1 MKHVVDR
8 VLLVAAIL
16 SFAQMA
22 TASDQN
28 ELLNILRK
36 EGSKC
41 LSQIAESSPPDP
53 NKTYCPPEWDLVTCW
68 PYGEPGE
75 KVDLLCPEY
84 LPDFNNEGHVF
95 RFCDVTGK
103 WVVNPATNKTYA
115 NYTECLEDKQAE
127 RIPREVLKR
136 VTTMYT
142 IGYSVSLGSLF
153 IAFIILA
160 SFKRLHCTR
169 NYVHMHLFMSYMLRA
184 FFILVKDAVLVGV
197 SASVDTPRGTPGC
210 KVVQTIFMYFMAT
223 NYFWILVEGLYLHNL
238 IFVSVFSE
246 RKFFYGF
253 IAIGWVFPLTFVVPW
268 VVVRATLEDNG
279 CWDTDDLGYTWIY
292 KAPIVAAILL
302 NFLLFLN
309 ILRVLAKKMRSP
321 ASIADQNG
329 SVQQCCGLCL
339 SRQPEEPT
347 RSGRRGSYGRRRSS
361 IQLQMPMKLAKS
373 TLVLIPLFGVHYI
386 VFVGMPDN
394 VGGTAYEVRLYFDLF
409 FNSFQGFF
417 VAILYCFLNGE
428 VRAEFKRRWEHW
440 KLKRSLNANGNN
452 RGAFSFTSRTSMD
465 YSYSVTT
472 QPVSNGG
479 PAART
484 NNNVSQ
490 NGSPTRNGLLQANGK
505 CGDDVS
511 TVPRNAQKRASFN
524 VVVERISEERADE
537 KDSLIKDGVLEMES
551 SL

>member
-1 MKHVVDR
+1 MMKTQHFAAR
-8 VLLVAAIL
+8 FLLIGALL
-16 SFAQMA
+16 SFTQMVA
-22 TASDQN
+22 TADQT

-41 LSQIAESSPPDP
+41 LSQIAESSPPDG

-68 PYGEPGE
+68 PYGEAGA
-75 KVDLLCPEY
+75 KVSLLCPGY
-84 LPDFNNEGHVF
+84 LPDFNSQGHVF
-95 RFCDVTGK
+95 RYCDVTGK
-103 WVVNPATNKTYA
+103 WVLNPATNKTYA
-115 NYTECLEDKQAE
+115 NYTECWQKAQTS
-127 RIPREVLKR
+127 RVPREVLKR

-142 IGYSVSLGSLF
+142 VGYSVSLGSLF

-184 FFILVKDAVLVGV
+184 FSILVKDAVLVGD
-197 SASVDTPRGTPGC
+197 SVDTPRDTPGC
-210 KVVQTIFMYFMAT
+210 KVAQTIFMYFMAT

-279 CWDTDDLGYTWIY
+279 CWDTNDLGYTWIY

-302 NFLLFLN
+302 NFFLFLN

-321 ASIADQNG
+321 ASVADQRN
-329 SVQQCCGLCL
+329 QQCCACCFGG
-339 SRQPEEPT
+339 QPQEP
-347 RSGRRGSYGRRRSS
+347 SGRRGSYGRRRSS

-440 KLKRSLNANGNN
+440 KLKRNLDTRRTSRNPL
-452 RGAFSFTSRTSMD
+452 SFTSRTSVD

-472 QPVSNGG
+472 QAVSNGSP
-479 PAART
+479 PAMTKDNDAH
-484 NNNVSQ
+484 
-490 NGSPTRNGLLQANGK
+490 NGSPTRNGLLQANGR
-505 CGDDVS
+505 CGDVPP
-511 TVPRNAQKRASFN
+511 TVTPQKRASFN
-524 VVVERISEERADE
+524 MVVERIKEESSE
-537 KDSLIKDGVLEMES
+537 KDSLIKDGALEMES
-551 SL
+551 AV